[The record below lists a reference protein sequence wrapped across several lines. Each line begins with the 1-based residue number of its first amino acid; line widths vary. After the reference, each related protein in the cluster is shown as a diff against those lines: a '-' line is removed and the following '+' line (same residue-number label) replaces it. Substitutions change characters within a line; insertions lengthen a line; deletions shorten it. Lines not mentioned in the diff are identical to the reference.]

1 MNDQIQTEKP
11 ANPFLPIALV
21 ALSLICILGQNFLG
35 MHDQQKAL
43 QQLKD
48 QQTPT
53 VEQSRQVQMR
63 FQKMMMDLLQLAQTD
78 NEAKQIVTKYGIAVQ
93 PPPAR

>member
-11 ANPFLPIALV
+11 VNPFLPIALIG
-21 ALSLICILGQNFLG
+21 LSVIVILGQNFLQ
-35 MHDQQKAL
+35 MREQQTALKQITDQQR
-43 QQLKD
+43 
-48 QQTPT
+48 PV

-78 NEAKQIVTKYGIAVQ
+78 NDAKQIVTKYGIAVQ
-93 PPPAR
+93 TPPR